1 LDPNEPAVTDIALQ
15 NFDVDV
21 QFLEDFVKNLGDPTI
36 VDTFL
41 ELRQVKLQSLNQ
53 RYSTPIVNN
62 TNSFTASYLDTIR

>member
-1 LDPNEPAVTDIALQ
+1 MDPNEPAVTDIALQ

-41 ELRQVKLQSLNQ
+41 ELRQVKTTVPRPTLQHAN
-53 RYSTPIVNN
+53 RI
-62 TNSFTASYLDTIR
+62 